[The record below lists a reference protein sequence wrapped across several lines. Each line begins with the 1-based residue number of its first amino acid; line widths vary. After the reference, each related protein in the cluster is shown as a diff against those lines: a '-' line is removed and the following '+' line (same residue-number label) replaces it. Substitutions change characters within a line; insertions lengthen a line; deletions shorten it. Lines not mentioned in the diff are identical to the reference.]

1 MKDLLKYYVLVAL
14 FAGIISGV
22 QAQCPTGATTIRTS
36 TDVTCFGANDGT
48 ITVELADGAAPINF
62 ELYDNFL
69 GTFVTPTVT
78 RTIGPFNR
86 VVFSNVP
93 PSIYQVVVFKTGCTT
108 RVVIE
113 PPFGFEITEPTA
125 LTASSTF
132 LPDCNTNPVVG
143 NGSIN
148 LTVSGGTSPYSF
160 LWNDGA
166 TSEDRINLNA
176 GTYSVTI
183 RDANNCTFP
192 ASVTIPVPTVAS
204 AGPDQNLCI
213 NSTTLS
219 GSVPGTGESGQWTL
233 ISGSGTITDS
243 TNPTTTV
250 TSLGFGTNTF
260 RWTITTTIGP
270 CPTRQDDVSIIVP
283 PTLTAN
289 ATKTDV
295 SCFGG
300 LNGSINVTV
309 SGGTAPYTF
318 IWSDGPVTTEDR
330 TGLGSG
336 SYTVTVRD
344 TRGCQTIATVSITQP
359 TELLLSTAQVNLLC
373 FGVNTGSIDLTVTG
387 GTPGYTYVWSNG
399 ATSQDIS
406 GLAAGTYS
414 VNVTDV
420 NGCAKST
427 SVTITTPSAITIS
440 TTKTDVSC
448 HLGNN
453 GSITVTPGGGTPGYE
468 FSRNNGVTFQTSP
481 IFTGLLAG
489 TYAIRIRDLNGCVSS
504 PLNVTITQ
512 PAAPVSFTSSST
524 GVLCFGDANG
534 TITINASGG
543 TPGYQYSN
551 DNGSNFQ
558 PGNTFTNLMAGNY
571 NVLVR
576 DANGCT
582 TSTSVVTVG
591 GPTAALVFSTSK
603 VDVLC
608 LGGTNGS
615 ISVTASGG
623 TPGYSYSINGGAFQ
637 PASIFTSLSANTY
650 SIQVRDANNCTSA
663 IASVTITQPVSS
675 VSFSSITTA
684 VACRGDAT
692 GSIVI
697 NAVGGTSPYAY
708 SINGGTTF
716 QASNIFIGLTANVYS
731 VVVRD
736 ANSCPPAT
744 ASVSVTQPAAVLSF
758 TNSKIDVACF
768 GGATGSITINPSG
781 GTAPYSFS
789 IDNGASFQTSS
800 NIFSGLV
807 AGSYQVLVRDQN
819 LCTTLAVPVIITA
832 PASAVT
838 FSSTVS
844 PVSCF
849 GGANGSITLT
859 PSGGT
864 PGYQYSINGGAF
876 QASNSFTGLSAGVY
890 SIIVR
895 DINLCSTVPANVNVN
910 GPATAVTFTSSTTAV
925 SCFGGADG
933 SISISAIGGTP
944 AYEYSITG
952 PGGYQLGS
960 TFSGLSQG
968 NYTILV
974 RDGNGCDA
982 VNSIVTVAQ
991 PSSPLTLSVTKT
1003 DIRCFG
1009 STTGEILASASGGT
1023 AGYEFSIDGTTFQT
1037 SGIFSNLISNSYTV
1051 QVRDA
1056 NNCVTISNVTLT
1068 QPVAALAIQTVSST
1082 DAFCL
1087 GINDG
1092 TITVSSVI
1100 GGTPGYR
1107 YSIDGTNFQGTNSF
1121 TGLASGSYSV
1131 VVRDVND
1138 CDSAPS
1144 VVTISTGTVLDFTA
1158 TPTGAVCL
1166 GINNGSIAL
1175 SSETGGT
1182 GPYTYSNDNGS
1193 SFSATNNFT
1202 GLAPGDYQV
1211 VIQDA
1216 LNCRSIAKTVTVAAA
1231 TVITAAVVATPAS
1244 CANNDGTIE
1253 FTSTTGGMPNYSY
1266 SISGATGTF
1275 ILNQTLFTDLVSTP
1289 GPTGYE
1295 AVVRDAN
1302 GCLSAAQTIL
1312 VPISNIINLDTLYI
1326 NRTISLPDRPT
1337 GAMVVGLVEEGNSPY
1352 QVSLELTESIPL
1364 DGKTLSTGLV
1374 DAAINPANGNWE
1386 ASFPDL
1392 FPGFY
1397 RMTIRNA
1404 PGCELIYE
1412 NVLLLFDTN
1421 LLIPNIFTPNGDG
1434 VNDVFY
1440 VRNKTEFT
1448 SVVITNRWGKEV
1460 FSSNDYQNDWTG
1472 GDASDGVYYYRV
1484 KTAGQTFTG
1493 WVEILR
1499 D

>member
-132 LPDCNTNPVVG
+132 LPDCNTNPLVG

-192 ASVTIPVPTVAS
+192 VSVTIPVPTVAS

-219 GSVPGTGESGQWTL
+219 GSVPGAGESGQWTL

-270 CPTRQDDVSIIVP
+270 CPTRQDEVSIIVP

-318 IWSDGPVTTEDR
+318 VWSDGPVTTEDR

-582 TSTSVVTVG
+582 TSSSVVTVG

-697 NAVGGTSPYAY
+697 TAVGGTSPYAY

-744 ASVSVTQPAAVLSF
+744 ASVSVTQPAAILSF
-758 TNSKIDVACF
+758 TNSKIDVACL

-800 NIFSGLV
+800 NVFSGLV

-819 LCTTLAVPVIITA
+819 LCTTSAVPVIITA

-1100 GGTPGYR
+1100 GGTPAYR

-1253 FTSTTGGMPNYSY
+1253 FTSTSGGMPNYSY
-1266 SISGATGTF
+1266 SISGPTGTF